1 MHGMASHGVAWA
13 VCNHAPPI
21 LTPDHVVVCLSVTLV
36 AYSPTYSA
44 RFFFLFRRVAVVCC
58 LEPQYRGCTNGRPKN
73 KLGRE
78 LVHTWMEQ
86 SAWLH
91 LAERNDPDQSQHT
104 ADWLVHG
111 REGNPG
117 THQLGNFKITN
128 SHGSCSCNFFYL
140 ITEDKKKIVPAFL
153 QFPAYT
159 YYKSR

>member
-21 LTPDHVVVCLSVTLV
+21 LIPDHVVVCLSVTLV
-36 AYSPTYSA
+36 AS
-44 RFFFLFRRVAVVCC
+44 RFFFVSASCSCMLFSAAVLC
-58 LEPQYRGCTNGRPKN
+58 GCTNGRPKN

-91 LAERNDPDQSQHT
+91 LAERNDPVQSQHT

-128 SHGSCSCNFFYL
+128 SHGSCSCNFF
-140 ITEDKKKIVPAFL
+140 I
-153 QFPAYT
+153 
-159 YYKSR
+159 